1 MKSKHPVPIV
11 LWSAMIVLIML
22 AGSCKHNSNDGD
34 TLLPSDLI
42 TNPGSGE
49 NSRKTPEISFVKTEH
64 DFGTIKEGQKVFWNF
79 RFKNTGS
86 ADLILNRVKADCGC
100 TVPEYPKTPIAPGEE
115 GKIKVTFDSKGRM
128 GMQAKN
134 VTVLSNSERST
145 IVLTITA
152 LVEKSN

>member
-1 MKSKHPVPIV
+1 
-11 LWSAMIVLIML
+11 MIILVILS
-22 AGSCKHNSNDGD
+22 GSCKRNSKDGNS
-34 TLLPSDLI
+34 LLPSDLI

-49 NSRKTPEISFVKTEH
+49 EGRSRMPEISFVKTEH

-79 RFKNTGS
+79 RFKNTGN

-115 GKIKVTFDSKGRM
+115 GKIKVTFDAKGRM
-128 GMQAKN
+128 GTQVKN